1 MAGYN
6 EEVIGEIA
14 QNLNLCDAELGDDA
28 ALIGA
33 CEYTLDRLEEN
44 E

>member
-1 MAGYN
+1 MSGYN

-14 QNLNLCDAELGDDA
+14 QNLNLCEAALGDDA

-33 CEYTLDRLEEN
+33 AEYSLDRLEEN

>member
-1 MAGYN
+1 MIGYK
-6 EEVIGEIA
+6 EEVIGELA
-14 QNLNLCDAELGDDA
+14 ENLNLCDAELGDNA

-33 CEYTLDRLEEN
+33 AEYALDRLEEN

>member
-1 MAGYN
+1 M
-6 EEVIGEIA
+6 IGEIA
-14 QNLNLCDAELGDDA
+14 ENLNLCDAELGDRA

-33 CEYTLDRLEEN
+33 AEYALDRLEED